1 MSPKDVGLKAVE
13 IEIHSVSRKK
23 LDSIHP
29 SSVVS
34 LRPDFRWQRRS
45 LSVSLKNISS
55 QVVSAH
61 LPWNFRDVHINLVR
75 KWRRAKKSSREPWN
89 GNFLFSWLIQTEFI
103 LIYFF
108 PYWSKKDSS
117 QSSRNE
123 IPHFSFQV
131 PLSQIPTMALCQDTK
146 SLSCSISAFLGKQIL
161 M

>member
-1 MSPKDVGLKAVE
+1 M
-13 IEIHSVSRKK
+13 KK
-23 LDSIHP
+23 GQKI
-29 SSVVS
+29 
-34 LRPDFRWQRRS
+34 Q
-45 LSVSLKNISS
+45 
-55 QVVSAH
+55 QGAM
-61 LPWNFRDVHINLVR
+61 
-75 KWRRAKKSSREPWN
+75 KWKFP
-89 GNFLFSWLIQTEFI
+89 FLMTDPNR
-103 LIYFF
+103 IYSYLFF